1 MSTYVNRV
9 AISFSIL
16 LNSILGGKHNQTLS
30 ATQYNRKREG
40 KFNICWLIDKI
51 FFLEKDHCQES
62 WIKWIIIHEAINKY
76 DEIGK

>member
-1 MSTYVNRV
+1 MSTYANRV
-9 AISFSIL
+9 ATSFSIL

-51 FFLEKDHCQES
+51 FFLEEDHCQES